1 MTTNPIQ
8 AKEDRANENKKGRE
22 SQAAEYP
29 FLADAAEMG
38 GDMHPE
44 QQDRGTQARRLRT
57 FYFRYRGLFLQAV
70 ILMAVWLVLSGHYD
84 LQHILFGVA
93 SVVLV
98 VSLNYR
104 MHLVPLAPG
113 EQPGRHHIIIHR
125 LIIYLF
131 WLLWQ
136 IIQSGLYVAY
146 IVLHPQMPVNPMLVR
161 FKSRQPNVLAR
172 VILGNS
178 ITLTPG
184 TITLEIDGDEFTVHA
199 LNEDTEKALIS
210 GDMEARVGRLYLSEC
225 RSKDMCTDVEL
236 ITSGR
241 GR

>member
-1 MTTNPIQ
+1 MT
-8 AKEDRANENKKGRE
+8 
-22 SQAAEYP
+22 
-29 FLADAAEMG
+29 
-38 GDMHPE
+38 
-44 QQDRGTQARRLRT
+44 
-57 FYFRYRGLFLQAV
+57 
-70 ILMAVWLVLSGHYD
+70 VWLVLSGHYD
-84 LQHILFGVA
+84 LQHILFGVV
-93 SVVLV
+93 SVALV

-104 MHLVPLAPG
+104 MHRVPLAPG
-113 EQPGRHHIIIHR
+113 EQPGSHHIIIHR